1 MFSKKKI
8 PVKEIVSAIVFFVLI
23 LIYLNIPFKSYEL
36 YEIDAEKLDKSITE
50 ISLYQSKDID
60 FISGYRKSFKTTLPF
75 SQIIE
80 YKKERVIY
88 NLALYNANGNEIP
101 KDFKQILHSIN
112 EYNSLKEVIGENN
125 NNSKY
130 TLYQFLGI
138 ISVLLII
145 AIIYVIIKYKKPN
158 FINYYIFILVLFY
171 ATNLVFLGLKSDKEM
186 LIEKTLKL
194 SYISNK

>member
-1 MFSKKKI
+1 MKKI
-8 PVKEIVSAIVFFVLI
+8 PIKEIVSTILFFI
-23 LIYLNIPFKSYEL
+23 SIFFYLNIPCKTYEY
-36 YEIDAEKLDKSITE
+36 YEIKAEKLDKSITE
-50 ISLYQSKDID
+50 ISLYQSKEID
-60 FISGYRKSFKTTLPF
+60 FISGYKKSFKATLPF

-80 YKKERVIY
+80 YKKERTVY
-88 NLALYNANGNEIP
+88 NLALYNAHGNEIP
-101 KDFKQILHSIN
+101 KDLKEILSSIN
-112 EYNSLKEVIGENN
+112 EYISLKEMIGENN

-171 ATNLVFLGLKSDKEM
+171 ATNLVFLELKSDKEK